1 MVNGASVGSH
11 VGRKLT
17 LDLALTPDEPKAQQI
32 VDHIE
37 YMVAIGVYRPGDD
50 LPSAYA
56 LADNLGISRNIVQ
69 QAYRTLEDRDVTS
82 AVRGGSTSIADSADT
97 RMRLARRLFSVTIS
111 MLRNLANPL
120 KREQIH
126 EAFEQEEDRHFRSR
140 RRSAETEESPD

>member
-1 MVNGASVGSH
+1 

-56 LADNLGISRNIVQ
+56 LADHLGISRNMVQ
-69 QAYRTLEDRDVTS
+69 LAYHTLEERGVTS
-82 AVRGGSTSIADSADT
+82 AVRGGSTSIAEVADA
-97 RMRLARRLFSVTIS
+97 RARFARRLFSATIS
-111 MLRNLANPL
+111 VLRNLANPL
-120 KREQIH
+120 KRDEIR
-126 EAFEQEEDRHFRSR
+126 AAYEQEEARHFRSR
-140 RRSAETEESPD
+140 RKPSEEDQDN

>member
-1 MVNGASVGSH
+1 M
-11 VGRKLT
+11 

-56 LADNLGISRNIVQ
+56 LADSLGISRNIVQ

-82 AVRGGSTSIADSADT
+82 AVRGGSTSIADTADT
-97 RMRLARRLFSVTIS
+97 RMRLARRLVSATIS
-111 MLRNLANPL
+111 LLRNLANPL
-120 KREQIH
+120 KRDEIR
-126 EAFEQEEDRHFRSR
+126 AAYDYEEDRHFRPR
-140 RRSAETEESPD
+140 RASKPGDESAD